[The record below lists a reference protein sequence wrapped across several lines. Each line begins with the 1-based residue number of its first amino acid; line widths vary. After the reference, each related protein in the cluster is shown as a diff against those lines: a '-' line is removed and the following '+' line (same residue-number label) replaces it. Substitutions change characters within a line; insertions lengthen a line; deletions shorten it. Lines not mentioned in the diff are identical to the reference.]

1 MGRVPRRHKSE
12 QLPGAARTAHYEQVP
27 SQWWSSSCHE
37 HCGGHRLRWSAR
49 MGVELGKCSA
59 ACRGLGRSAK
69 YRESPGLNLAYLGS
83 LENRGKFVGRSIGLA
98 EHTDP
103 KVQLASPGVGP
114 EPAIDGEERIGRCL
128 PCREGHVRRRGKGGK
143 SCTWLPCK
151 RRITST
157 AIRRRISAGI
167 RHKYRRNVAE
177 ESHCCH

>member
-1 MGRVPRRHKSE
+1 
-12 QLPGAARTAHYEQVP
+12 
-27 SQWWSSSCHE
+27 
-37 HCGGHRLRWSAR
+37 

-128 PCREGHVRRRGKGGK
+128 PRRGGACQATKKGGEIPHLAPVQA
-143 SCTWLPCK
+143 SHHVNSHQQENFGREQAQIPQE
-151 RRITST
+151 RR
-157 AIRRRISAGI
+157 
-167 RHKYRRNVAE
+167 
-177 ESHCCH
+177 